1 MISWKRNAILIGVP
15 DRRLGVPVV
24 EQKVEESYN
33 RNQVQVPIIDDGERT
48 SPFIENCDA
57 VSDNMYHELKLEN
70 QLCFPLYACAREVV
84 KRYAPYLNRLHLT
97 YTQYI
102 IMMVMWE
109 RKKLTVKE
117 LGEYLYL
124 DSGTLTPVLKK
135 MEDRGILSRTK
146 GTHDGRNLHITLT
159 KEGEDLKEEA
169 VQIPGQ
175 MVGCIPLSAEE
186 AASLYQLLYKILGG
200 VTA

>member
-15 DRRLGVPVV
+15 DRRLGVPAV
-24 EQKVEESYN
+24 EHKVEETY
-33 RNQVQVPIIDDGERT
+33 QD
-48 SPFIENCDA
+48 
-57 VSDNMYHELKLEN
+57 LKLEN

-84 KRYAPYLNRLHLT
+84 KRYAPYLNRLNLT

-135 MEDRGILSRTK
+135 MEDRGLLSRTK
-146 GTHDGRNLHITLT
+146 GTQDGRNLHITLT
-159 KEGEDLKEEA
+159 KTGEDLKEEA

-175 MVGCIPLSAEE
+175 IAGCMPLSPEE